1 MKNLQ
6 INIYPETANEVITHT
21 SLAKLKQQP
30 EYFQA
35 KYLACGVNAL
45 NMAKRLIKNESMKKI
60 FNSIDLDLP
69 CYIIPVQ
76 QEEKNGYNVIPLG
89 LAYCIRLR
97 FGFKIVKNIYRI
109 KGFPNTGVSLRQR
122 AFNNLAF
129 DGDIPERGAQ
139 YILVDD
145 NYTTGKTIKALADH
159 VTDQG
164 GIVSCITTI
173 SASRYGKQFK
183 PADYQLSN
191 LQKIPNFKYQLIK
204 LYGSTEEKL
213 TGAQI
218 QSFIF
223 HHNKFRR
230 NDQSF

>member
-1 MKNLQ
+1 MENLK
-6 INIYPETANEVITHT
+6 INIYPETATEVITHT
-21 SLAKLKQQP
+21 SLAKLKKQP
-30 EYFQA
+30 EYFQS
-35 KYLACGVNAL
+35 KYFANGVYAL
-45 NMAKRLIKNESMKKI
+45 EMAKRLIKNESMKKI
-60 FNSIDLDLP
+60 FHCIDLDLP

-97 FGFKIVKNIYRI
+97 FGFKIVKNIYRT
-109 KGFPNTGVSLRQR
+109 KGFPNTGVSLRER
-122 AFNNLAF
+122 ACNNIRF
-129 DGDIPERGAQ
+129 DGMIPESGAQ

-145 NYTTGKTIKALADH
+145 NYTTGKTIKSLADH
-159 VTDQG
+159 VTSQG
-164 GIVSCITTI
+164 GIVACITTI

-183 PADYQLSN
+183 PANYQLSN

-223 HHNKFRR
+223 QSNKYR
-230 NDQSF
+230 